1 MKPDSLYQPH
11 HWHLENN
18 IVHLNHGSFGACPI
32 RILEEQHELRQ
43 KMESNTL
50 RFFEDE
56 LPALLERSRE
66 VLGTFL
72 GAPASDL
79 VFVDNATTGVSTV
92 LSNIDLVEG
101 DRILVTDHG
110 YNACTNAARYFAS
123 RVGCEVD
130 VVHLPF
136 PNTEPGEFVAR
147 VLEACT
153 LRTRI
158 FLVDHVTSATQVDL

>member
-1 MKPDSLYQPH
+1 MEPDSLYQPH
-11 HWHLENN
+11 HWHLEKNV
-18 IVHLNHGSFGACPI
+18 VHLNHGSFGACPI

-50 RFFEDE
+50 RFFEE
-56 LPALLERSRE
+56 TLPELLERSRE

-101 DRILVTDHG
+101 DRILVTDHC
-110 YNACTNAARYFAS
+110 YNACANAARYFAGRAGS
-123 RVGCEVD
+123 D
-130 VVHLPF
+130 VELINIPF
-136 PNTEPGEFVAR
+136 PNT
-147 VLEACT
+147 
-153 LRTRI
+153 
-158 FLVDHVTSATQVDL
+158 DL